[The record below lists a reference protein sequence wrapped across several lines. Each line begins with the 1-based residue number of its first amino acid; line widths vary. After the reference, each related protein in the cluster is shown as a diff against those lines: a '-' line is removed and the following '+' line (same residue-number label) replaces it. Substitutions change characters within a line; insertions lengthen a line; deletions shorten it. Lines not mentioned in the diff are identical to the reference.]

1 MVNYKER
8 WKMILGTHN
17 RYQSDYNDL
26 IEKQVRGMIGS
37 QRFGPTY
44 VKKFINYYEICPP
57 DTRKFLRGF
66 IYIKL
71 QECENRIKIE
81 KDSEVKEK
89 LEKKLKLYETLFTG
103 VSMMKSII

>member
-1 MVNYKER
+1 
-8 WKMILGTHN
+8 MILGAEN
-17 RYQSDYNDL
+17 KYQSEYNNL

-44 VKKFINYYEICPP
+44 VKRFIDYYVTCPP

-66 IYIKL
+66 VYIKL
-71 QECENRIKIE
+71 QECENKIE
-81 KDSEVKEK
+81 IERDSEVREK

-103 VSMMKSII
+103 VSMIKTII